1 MSPRAFLFPLC
12 RIFIILPS
20 NVSLPKNNISDFMAN
35 NIQTFTGRVLLDD
48 KQAKQTIE
56 LLTRSLEELKKK
68 RKEAVAKGEDIK
80 EFDRQIK
87 QTSASINALKTNQQQ
102 VNETLKNLSS
112 ASYKELNVAMRSL
125 QKQLRSGAVE
135 RNSEEWKKL
144 QGVLKKVKAE
154 MQHINDEG
162 KVSKSLFSR
171 MWDGLNKNWGAFTQI
186 IGSVT
191 TLTLTLRAAAQ
202 AYADMEESMADV
214 RKYTGQTDEQVHQMN
229 EDFKRMDTRTAREQ
243 LNELAGSAGRLG
255 ITSKEMIEEFV
266 DGADKINVALGD
278 DLGKGAVDKIGKLAQ
293 MFGED
298 KTKGLRGA
306 MLATGSAVNELAQSS
321 SANAGYIVDF
331 TADLSG
337 VGIQAGMTQ
346 AQLMGLASALDQN
359 MQEEATSATVFS
371 QLITKM
377 YQEPAKFAKIAG
389 MQVKEFSNL
398 MKTNANEGLMKF
410 MQAMKSKGGFA
421 EMAPMFE
428 EMQLNGTRAVGV
440 LSAVATHLDQV
451 KEAQDIATKSYADGT
466 SVLNEFNT
474 QNTTV
479 QAELDKAKKRFQ
491 DLTIELGEKLI
502 PAMKYGITSFSL
514 TIKVMSTLI
523 TFTQQHAKQ
532 IVVLSSLIAFCTALW
547 YKEMIAIKAKNTL
560 MNIAK
565 AVEKAYA
572 TSVKL
577 VQAAMVAFNA
587 TVALCKSGMQGYISV
602 MNAAK
607 AANMTNP
614 WAALAT
620 VVTVVGVAIYG
631 AVKAFSAYNEA
642 MRNNTQEAKNN
653 KAVAEQQATLA
664 KKVSD
669 ATIDERNK
677 IDMLNKIIHS
687 NAYTVD
693 ERRTAIANLQQIVPQ
708 YHASI
713 SKEGKLYNDNIEVI
727 TQYINKLNDAAMA
740 EAIYEKKAEI
750 NKKRLELKT
759 IETRIRGSLKAV
771 KAERDAHPE
780 RYTTER
786 YYRPSFGPGSE
797 GNEFYHDSDALKSNK
812 KQEQIHTKRLQNV
825 LSQEKTLDAEDR
837 ALDATINS
845 NKQIRSALKTVIK
858 KNTQIQK
865 ENAVVSTPSSGHTMT
880 EKERKAAEKEK
891 KKREAAAR
899 KAEAKRKADMKK
911 ELDDAKK
918 ANQAEELEA
927 KTLYSTGQIR
937 LAEYN
942 DRMKTIKERGLQARL
957 DILKKY
963 GEAESEEYK
972 RLNAEKENIA
982 ADYEKKQ
989 TQDLADLEYDRQV
1002 AEQAITAEY
1011 YNKDSDLYHNEDA
1024 VNEALFQLDQTFLKE
1039 KQSLYLKSSDEYW
1052 QIAREIERSQQSR
1065 QYDLQ
1070 KQHDEKLLQLRQE
1083 YGKMGNEEQMQL
1095 EMAGLDAV
1103 HKAGLISEEEYQR
1116 MKLGIANKY
1125 ASYKPTADE
1134 QRKEDANTAIDTA
1147 KKMTKGYSDNN
1158 NAMGS
1163 DNLAT
1168 IAGGAIAAIQQQKM
1182 VNDNLKKLRDED
1194 KISEQQYQDAK
1205 RQMNKET
1212 YQEIAAVAGAA
1223 FSSINNMMSAAS
1235 AYSQAC
1241 SDLEV
1246 AKIEKNYDKQIS
1258 AAGNNSA
1265 KKKRLEAK
1273 RDKEVAAAKSK
1284 ANKKSMKIE
1293 VAQAIA
1299 STAMAAIN
1307 AYSSAAAIP
1316 VVGHVIA
1323 PIAAG
1328 LATAA
1333 GMLQVATIKK
1343 QHQAEAA
1350 GYYEGGFT
1358 GPGNYK
1364 KEAGV
1369 VHAGEFVANH
1379 NTVNNPQ
1386 LLPALQLIDMAQRNN
1401 TVASLTAQDVSRAM
1415 GTGSAAVVAPVVN
1428 VQGGDTEQ
1436 VGASLDSVHTTIDR
1450 LNQQLNAGIKSYVV
1464 ITGPDGFDRQWS
1476 QYQKMK
1482 SNK

>member
-1 MSPRAFLFPLC
+1 
-12 RIFIILPS
+12 
-20 NVSLPKNNISDFMAN
+20 MAN
-35 NIQTFTGRVLLDD
+35 NTQTFVGRVLLDD
-48 KQAKQTIE
+48 KQAKQTIA
-56 LLTRSLEELKKK
+56 LLEKQLEQVKQKKADTFNK
-68 RKEAVAKGEDIK
+68 GGDTQAFDKEIN
-80 EFDRQIK
+80 R
-87 QTSASINALKTNQQQ
+87 INASLKTLRTNQEQ
-102 VNETLKNLSS
+102 VNKTFNNLSS
-112 ASYKELNVAMRSL
+112 ASYKELSATMKAV

-135 RNSEEWKKL
+135 RNSEEWKRLQKKL
-144 QGVLKKVKAE
+144 KEVKSEMAAINNESKESIGVWGRLR
-154 MQHINDEG
+154 NT
-162 KVSKSLFSR
+162 
-171 MWDGLNKNWGAFTQI
+171 LNTNWGAITQTI
-186 IGSVT
+186 IGYN
-191 TLTLTLRAAAQ
+191 TLRDTIRKCAQ
-202 AYADMEESMADV
+202 AYADMEESMANV

-255 ITSKEMIEEFV
+255 ITSKDMIEEFV

-278 DLGKGAVDKIGKLAQ
+278 DLGEGAVDKIGKLAQ

-306 MLATGSAVNELAQSS
+306 MLATGSAVNELAQNS

-389 MQVKEFSNL
+389 VEVTKFTNL
-398 MKTNANEGLMKF
+398 MKTNANEGLMTF
-410 MQAMKSKGGFA
+410 LSAMKSRGGFA

-440 LSAVATHLDQV
+440 LSAVASHLDQV
-451 KEAQDIATKSYADGT
+451 RTAQDLATQSYASGT
-466 SVLNEFNT
+466 SVINEFNV
-474 QNTTV
+474 QNNTV
-479 QAELDKAKKRFQ
+479 QAQLDKAKKRFE
-491 DLTIELGEKLI
+491 DLTVELGEQLI
-502 PAMKYGITSFSL
+502 PVTRYAISTLSISIHVL
-514 TIKVMSTLI
+514 STLI
-523 TFTQQHAKQ
+523 TFTVTHVKQ
-532 IVVLSSLIAFCTALW
+532 LTIIGSAIAVCTALW
-547 YKEMIAIKAKNTL
+547 YKETIAIKLRTAAAAAN
-560 MNIAK
+560 A
-565 AVEKAYA
+565 AVNKAYIA
-572 TSVKL
+572 TTTL
-577 VQAAMVAFNA
+577 LRTAMVALQA
-587 TVALCKSGMQGYISV
+587 TWALLTKGVQGYIVV
-602 MNAAK
+602 MRAARL
-607 AANMTNP
+607 ASLTNP

-620 VVTVVGVAIYG
+620 VLTVVGVAVYG
-631 AVKAFSAYNEA
+631 TVKAFASYNETL
-642 MRNNTQEAKNN
+642 RNNTQEAKNN
-653 KAVAEQQATLA
+653 RAVAEQQASLA

-693 ERRTAIANLQQIVPQ
+693 ERRSAIANLQKIIPN

-713 SKEGKLYNDNIEVI
+713 SNEGKLYNDNIEVI

-759 IETRIRGSLKAV
+759 RETRIKGSLKAV
-771 KAERDAHPE
+771 QAERDAHPE
-780 RYTTER
+780 RYTSEKIF
-786 YYRPSFGPGSE
+786 RPSFGPGSE
-797 GNEFYHDSDALKSNK
+797 SSYFTKDSEALKTNK
-812 KQEQIHTKRLQNV
+812 KQEEIHKKRLKTVQ
-825 LSQEKTLDAEDR
+825 SEEKTLDAQEA
-837 ALDATINS
+837 ALDLTIKN
-845 NKQIRSALKTVIK
+845 NKQIRKALTTVIK
-858 KNTQIQK
+858 KNTK
-865 ENAVVSTPSSGHTMT
+865 MDSGNGTVGSGGHYTT
-880 EKERKAAEKEK
+880 EKERKATEKER

-899 KAEAKRKADMKK
+899 KAEIKRKADLKK

-918 ANQAEELEA
+918 STEAQQLEA
-927 KTLYSTGQIR
+927 TTLYSTGQIR

-942 DRMKTIKERGLQARL
+942 DRMAKIKEQGLQQRM
-957 DILKKY
+957 DILRKY

-972 RLNAEKENIA
+972 RLNAQKEKIS
-982 ADYEKKQ
+982 ADYERKQ
-989 TQDLADLEYDRQV
+989 TQDLQDLEYDRQV

-1011 YNKDSDLYHNEDA
+1011 YNKDSDLYHNESA
-1024 VNEALFQLDQTFLKE
+1024 INEALFQLDQTFLKE
-1039 KQSLYLKSSDEYW
+1039 KQALYLKSSDEYW
-1052 QIAREIERSQQSR
+1052 QIAREIERSEQQH
-1065 QYDLQ
+1065 QYDRQ
-1070 KQHDEKLLQLRQE
+1070 KQYDDTLMQLKQE
-1083 YGKMGNEEQMQL
+1083 YLTLGNEQQMQL
-1095 EMAGLDAV
+1095 ELAGLDEV
-1103 HKAGLISEEEYQR
+1103 HKAGLVSEEEYQR
-1116 MKLGIANKY
+1116 MKMGIANKY
-1125 ASYKPTADE
+1125 ASYKPDAKD
-1134 QRKEDANTAIDTA
+1134 QAKDDANTALDTA
-1147 KKMTKGYSDNN
+1147 KKMTRQSDDHSGSL
-1158 NAMGS
+1158 GS

-1182 VNDNLKKLRDED
+1182 VNDNLQKLREED
-1194 KISEQQYQDAK
+1194 KISEQAYQDAK
-1205 RQMNKET
+1205 KQMNKET
-1212 YQEIAAVAGAA
+1212 YKNIAAIAGAA
-1223 FSSINNMMSAAS
+1223 FSSISSMMGAAS

-1246 AKIEKNYDKQIS
+1246 AKIQANYDKQIS

-1273 RDKEVAAAKSK
+1273 RDKEISAAKTK
-1284 ANKKSMKIE
+1284 ANKKAMKIE
-1293 VAQAIA
+1293 IAQAVA
-1299 STAMAAIN
+1299 STAMSAIN

-1316 VVGHVIA
+1316 TVGYIIA

-1333 GMLQVATIKK
+1333 GMLQIATIKK

-1358 GPGNYK
+1358 GPGHWK

-1379 NTVNNPQ
+1379 NAVNNPQ
-1386 LLPALQLIDMAQRNN
+1386 LLPALQLIDAAQRNN

-1428 VQGGDTEQ
+1428 VNADNEQ
-1436 VGASLDSVHTTIDR
+1436 VGASLDNVSSTIER
-1450 LNQQLNAGIKSYVV
+1450 LNEQLNLGIKSYVV
-1464 ITGPDGFDRQWS
+1464 ITGPDGFDRKWS